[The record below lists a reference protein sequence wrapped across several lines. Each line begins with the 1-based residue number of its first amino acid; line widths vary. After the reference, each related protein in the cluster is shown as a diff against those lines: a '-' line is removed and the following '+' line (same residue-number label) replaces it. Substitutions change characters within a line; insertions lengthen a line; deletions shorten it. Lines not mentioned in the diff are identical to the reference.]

1 MEYEYSYT
9 ISMERAGMHPRCQGL
24 LAGMLSYFF
33 FSCDLSADT
42 GRAYVHCT
50 AGLGRAP
57 GIAIGYLHWF
67 HDDDKFRDLDYSY
80 EFLTSKRPCG
90 PKK

>member
-1 MEYEYSYT
+1 
-9 ISMERAGMHPRCQGL
+9 
-24 LAGMLSYFF
+24 MLRTFDNNSDSLPPPFF
-33 FSCDLSADT
+33 LCDFPADT

-57 GIAIGYLHWF
+57 GIAIGYLYWF
-67 HDDDKFRDLDYSY
+67 HGGDEFRDLDYSY